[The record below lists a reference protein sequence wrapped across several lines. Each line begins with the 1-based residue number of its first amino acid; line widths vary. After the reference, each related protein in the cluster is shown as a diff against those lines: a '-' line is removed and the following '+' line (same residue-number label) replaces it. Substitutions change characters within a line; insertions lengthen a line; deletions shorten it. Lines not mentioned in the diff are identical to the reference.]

1 MVKDN
6 CSRVVWYAVYMK
18 TVAIIGGG
26 AAGMMAA
33 VSCAERLVEIW
44 GDAKVVLLER
54 NDKLGT
60 KVMLSGGGRCNL
72 TTGLLDVK
80 KVLENYPRGAKFLM
94 GAMFAFS
101 PQKVREWF
109 EEKGIELKVESDSRV
124 FPVSD
129 NGKEV
134 VVMFERELERLGV
147 EVRFKSAV
155 SRISGGAAN
164 GVAGAGAEGTKVF
177 KIEFEGGGQMVADA
191 VIVASGGNAFSF
203 TGSKGD
209 GYGFAR
215 GFGHTIVPLAPSL
228 SSFAVSDD
236 FISRLAG
243 VSFPKVVLT
252 FESVGGAGAGDV
264 GVTANGAGV
273 VGERKPISYQRTG
286 GFVFTHAGISG
297 PAVFALSSMAAYE
310 SLDGNPK
317 PKIKINFFPD
327 LKKEDLKKKIQ
338 QMTEHDGKKT
348 VVNFLDMLLPKSLSE
363 VIVWKLGFDPTLR
376 AADLSRE
383 QREKL
388 VEQLSAFDLTVKSK
402 SSGDEFVTAGGV
414 DTDEVDPS
422 TMQSKLRRGLF
433 FAGEVLNVDAFTGGF
448 NLQAAWATGKMA
460 GVKAAEFLY

>member
-1 MVKDN
+1 
-6 CSRVVWYAVYMK
+6 MK

-33 VSCAERLVEIW
+33 VCCAERLVEIW

-54 NDKLGT
+54 NDKLGA

-101 PQKVREWF
+101 PQKAREWF

-134 VVMFERELERLGV
+134 VAMFEKELERLGV

-155 SRISGGAAN
+155 SRITGGVAN

-177 KIEFEGGGQMVADA
+177 KIEFEGGGQIVVDA

-215 GFGHTIVPLAPSL
+215 SFGHTIVPLAPSL

-252 FESVGGAGAGDV
+252 FEGVGGAGAGATVDV
-264 GVTANGAGV
+264 VGADSHKSSGAGV
-273 VGERKPISYQRTG
+273 VGERKPVSYQRTG

-310 SLDGNPK
+310 SLDVSPK

-338 QMTEHDGKKT
+338 LMTEHAGKKT

-414 DTDEVDPS
+414 DTDEVDAS

-448 NLQAAWATGKMA
+448 NLQSAWATGKMA
-460 GVKAAEFLY
+460 GVKAAEYVSSY